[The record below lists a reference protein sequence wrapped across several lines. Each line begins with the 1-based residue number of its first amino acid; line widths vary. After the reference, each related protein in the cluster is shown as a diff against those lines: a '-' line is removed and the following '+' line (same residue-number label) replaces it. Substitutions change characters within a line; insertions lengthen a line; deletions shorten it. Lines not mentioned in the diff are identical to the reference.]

1 MGLPMVRCLLN
12 TGHVVKVH
20 NRSQARA
27 REAVRA
33 GAQHA
38 DKGSVAERVDAVVTM
53 LPAGNDVRDVLVGP
67 TGLFAHARE
76 GTLFIDCSTIDV
88 DTARALADDAHAA
101 GMKMI
106 DAPVSGGV
114 AKAELGTLTFMVG
127 GDEDELQQARPI
139 LEAMGQ
145 NIIHAGS
152 SGAGQA
158 AKACNN
164 MMLAICMIAVSEAF
178 TLAQRVGLD
187 VRTLFEIC
195 QKSSGQSW
203 VMNHYHPLPGL
214 VETSPANNDYKP
226 GFTASM
232 MLKDLQLSQ
241 NAAKSGNLH
250 TPLGALVTDL
260 YEKFVESGSGELD
273 FSAIVRL
280 ISE

>member
-1 MGLPMVRCLLN
+1 MGLPMVRCLLKA
-12 TGHVVKVH
+12 GHVVKVH
-20 NRSQARA
+20 NRSQARVL
-27 REAVRA
+27 EAVEA
-33 GAQHA
+33 GAQQA
-38 DKGSVAERVDAVVTM
+38 DKASVAEGVDAVVTM
-53 LPAGNDVRDVLVGP
+53 LPAGRDVRDVLGGP
-67 TGLFAHARE
+67 GGLLACAGK

-101 GMKMI
+101 CLKMI

-114 AKAELGTLTFMVG
+114 AKAQLGTLTFMVG
-127 GDEDELQQARPI
+127 GNKDELEQARPI
-139 LEAMGQ
+139 LEGMGQ
-145 NIIHAGS
+145 TIIHAGS

-164 MMLAICMIAVSEAF
+164 MMLAICMLAVSEAF
-178 TLAQRVGLD
+178 TLAQRVRLD
-187 VRTLFEIC
+187 VTTLFEIC
-195 QKSSGQSW
+195 QQSSGQSW

-241 NAAKSGNLH
+241 SAAKSGQLH
-250 TPLGALVTDL
+250 TPVGALVSEL
-260 YEKFVESGSGELD
+260 YEKFVDSGHGDVD
-273 FSAIVRL
+273 FSAIIRL